1 MLGLSLILSVARVV
15 TWVLM
20 LRKKLLPLSMMLFL
34 LFDMKL
40 VHAQDKIVL
49 ISIDNYPPYLD
60 ARRNDKG
67 ILGKIV
73 ENVFSEHK
81 IKPVFEFM
89 SWPETQLKIEKG
101 NGFTFMWY
109 KSEEMENDWIYS
121 EPLSYL
127 TTQLLFLKSTAIPFD
142 RIDQLRKFKVGL
154 THGYSYG
161 TIFDQYKPQLN
172 LVESQSDYEAI
183 KHLLNKKSDV
193 LLVEPAVADSLLK
206 DWFSDEMPFL
216 EFKEV
221 NYLSSQPV
229 YLVCSQKYVACAHSM
244 QLFNQSL
251 RRLKAQNIIK

>member
-1 MLGLSLILSVARVV
+1 
-15 TWVLM
+15 M
-20 LRKKLLPLSMMLFL
+20 LRKGFISLGIFLSHIFGIGLT
-34 LFDMKL
+34 
-40 VHAQDKIVL
+40 HADEKTVL

-73 ENVFSEHK
+73 NNVFAEHN
-81 IKPVFEFM
+81 IKPEFEFM
-89 SWPETQLKIEKG
+89 SWPETQLKIGEG

-109 KSEEMENDWIYS
+109 KSEQMENDWIYS

-127 TTQLLFLKSTAIPFD
+127 TTQLLFLKSSSIQFN

-161 TIFDQYKPQLN
+161 SIFDQYKNQLN
-172 LVESQSDYEAI
+172 LVESQSDYEGI
-183 KHLLNKKSDV
+183 KYLLSKKSDV
-193 LLVEPAVADSLLK
+193 LLVEPAVAESLLK
-206 DWFSDEMPFL
+206 DWFTDEMAQL

-229 YLVCSQKYVACAHSM
+229 YLVCSQKYAACAHSM

-251 RRLKAQNIIK
+251 RRLKSQKK